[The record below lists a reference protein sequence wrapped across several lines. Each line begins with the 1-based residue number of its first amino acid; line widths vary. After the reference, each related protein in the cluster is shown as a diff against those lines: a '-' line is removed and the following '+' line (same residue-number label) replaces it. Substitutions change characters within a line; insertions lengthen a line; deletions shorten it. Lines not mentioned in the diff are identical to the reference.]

1 MNWKRAFLAI
11 GAVLVLAAIWTQVS
25 RFIPSSIDYNGQK
38 IKLTKLYL
46 DYDDYK
52 NDPDNI
58 HPSETKRVQ
67 QLVSQAPIGHS
78 FPGLLEAVTAVGKVK
93 FPGYASGG
101 FGSRKPDG
109 DGTLAGFV
117 VEIPR
122 SENTRYFIFR
132 CAPGQCVLLDDL
144 IASGSLELSDFHRDA
159 NNLVYT
165 NESGQVVLTR
175 PILNFK

>member
-1 MNWKRAFLAI
+1 MAI
-11 GAVLVLAAIWTQVS
+11 GAVLVLAVIWTQVR
-25 RFIPSSIDYNGQK
+25 RFIPSSIDYRGEH
-38 IKLTKLYL
+38 IKLTKYYL

-58 HPSETKRVQ
+58 HPSETSRVQ

-78 FPGLLEAVTAVGKVK
+78 FPGLLEAVTAVGEVK

-101 FGSRKPDG
+101 FGTRKPDG
-109 DGTLAGFV
+109 DGALAGFV

-132 CAPGQCVLLDDL
+132 TTPGQCVLLDDF

-165 NESGQVVLTR
+165 NETGQLVLAH